1 MVSVLNEVDVE
12 GMAPARILFLISRAS
27 KPRTAV
33 EHVIGHRL
41 LDTSEFME
49 EFGCRALPPGIKGGR
64 AGHSYL
70 DSVRI
75 AHDAFVR

>member
-1 MVSVLNEVDVE
+1 MVLLNEVGVE
-12 GMAPARILFLISRAS
+12 GMTTARILFLISRAF

-41 LDTSEFME
+41 LDTGEFTK
-49 EFGCRALPPGIKGGR
+49 EFGCRALHPGTKGSR
-64 AGHSYL
+64 VSHSYL